1 MASSLN
7 IIAGAGPAVVIMSLG
22 RRFGAERTVSECGCT
37 PHPEPRSFPFTGRLS
52 REAFHREAFGDTFLR
67 WTVLMGPHATAGTGF
82 SKGL

>member
-52 REAFHREAFGDTFLR
+52 REAFGDMFLR